1 MDYAQQLAFFAN
13 ILEQKRLVT
22 ALEGNASMID
32 RNAGLTYITP
42 SGRMKLLLQKED
54 ISVMGENGTQVGGRG
69 EAVERISAARGR
81 LPDTSGRK
89 CRCALPLP
97 VSDSVCTAVSGLHR
111 PRELL
116 TACRVPALCLSA
128 LRQNGTHEI
137 HRGIET
143 ALSDSPVCLLGG
155 HGVVCV
161 SNSME
166 SCIGLL
172 EAAEGL
178 AKTLWLAGQI

>member
-54 ISVMGENGTQVGGRG
+54 ISVMGENGTGRRAR

-116 TACRVPALCLSA
+116 TARRVPALCLSA
-128 LRQNGTHEI
+128 LRQKRN
-137 HRGIET
+137 
-143 ALSDSPVCLLGG
+143 A
-155 HGVVCV
+155 
-161 SNSME
+161 
-166 SCIGLL
+166 
-172 EAAEGL
+172 
-178 AKTLWLAGQI
+178 